1 MKNLTATICL
11 MIAVLLGSV
20 GVCDGQGVVG
30 STPNILSY
38 DGAVPVVNSA
48 INIPPH
54 SARIARKLGLQPIR
68 FQVPSYDG
76 KGLLAVSWTPTES
89 LFESPTYVI
98 MHGGHGIGGTS
109 WYLAKALKERLNA
122 NVLILDSFWSRGK
135 KRHRERGAGID
146 AIVRTFDVIA
156 AGRWLKE
163 YGTDPKKTYM
173 MGGSQGGWTTLK
185 AMTAEPLQVAEV
197 KPLYAGGV
205 AYYPV
210 CDNYNTDGN
219 LRSGQRYVDLA
230 DGGYWGPVLLLTGD
244 KDSATDI
251 DECPKKVVKSA
262 TRHIRYARGT
272 HGWNARWWDRKAKDW
287 NKPGSCLVGDKFTM
301 CYDVEHTNDMY
312 TQISKF
318 SKGDLNG
325 VPIIP

>member
-1 MKNLTATICL
+1 MKNLTTTICL
-11 MIAVLLGSV
+11 TIVVLLGSV

-30 STPNILSY
+30 STPSILSY

-48 INIPPH
+48 INIPAH

-89 LFESPTYVI
+89 PFESPTYVI

-109 WYLAKALKERLNA
+109 WYLAKELKGRLNA

-156 AGRWLKE
+156 AGRWLKDQ
-163 YGTDPKKTYM
+163 GTDPKKTYM

-185 AMTAEPLQVAEV
+185 AMTAEPVQIAEV

-205 AYYPV
+205 AYFPV

-244 KDSATDI
+244 KDFATDI
-251 DECPKKVVKSA
+251 DECPKKVVESA
-262 TRHIRYARGT
+262 TKHIRYARGT
-272 HGWNARWWDRKAKDW
+272 HGWNARWWDKKENDW
-287 NKPGSCLVGDKFTM
+287 NKPGSCSVGDKFTM

-312 TQISKF
+312 NQIGKF
-318 SKGDLNG
+318 TKGDLRR
-325 VPIIP
+325 IK